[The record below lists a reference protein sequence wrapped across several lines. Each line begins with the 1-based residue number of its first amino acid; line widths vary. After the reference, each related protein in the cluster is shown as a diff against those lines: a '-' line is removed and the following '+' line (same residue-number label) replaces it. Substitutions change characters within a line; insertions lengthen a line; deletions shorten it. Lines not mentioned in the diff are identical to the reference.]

1 MEEESQELRNIETI
15 IEYLK
20 SKVVFNT
27 AYERWDIA
35 IKIRE
40 IELKSEFNDL
50 YFDGTK
56 NNYDS
61 HLEDIAKEVRKSN
74 EYKGIF

>member
-1 MEEESQELRNIETI
+1 MEEESKELQNIRTI
-15 IEYLK
+15 VDYLRPQYITIKEYELW
-20 SKVVFNT
+20 
-27 AYERWDIA
+27 ELA

-50 YFDGTK
+50 YFDATK

-61 HLEDIAKEVRKSN
+61 HLEDIAN
-74 EYKGIF
+74 EL

>member
-20 SKVVFNT
+20 SKVVFST
-27 AYERWDIA
+27 GYERWDIA

-50 YFDGTK
+50 YFDATK

-61 HLEDIAKEVRKSN
+61 HLEKIAMELEEFNKN
-74 EYKGIF
+74 NY

>member
-1 MEEESQELRNIETI
+1 MEEESKTLTDIKTI
-15 IEYLK
+15 IDYLK
-20 SKVVFNT
+20 SEVVFNT
-27 AYERWDIA
+27 EYERWDIA

-50 YFDGTK
+50 YFDATK

-61 HLEDIAKEVRKSN
+61 NLEDIAKEVRKSN